1 MTLQEY
7 LAQMAA
13 TQGRQNRGQTN
24 LTTAQRAELEAII
37 RQQYGQVDPSRVGW
51 EISNSD
57 NPAIG
62 LGSNPLQSISQLV
75 PQYAALGI
83 GAENV
88 RGFDPSTGQYYAPNT
103 ETRDVMVSNDSM
115 GSARFLAPGFTS
127 NLGQFHDQDEG
138 KYYRIIGNYDDA
150 GALQGV
156 DYRAFRP
163 EGGWLNDNLE
173 LVAALT
179 LAGMGGY
186 AALTG
191 GGAGGAGAGLAEG
204 TIMGGTGAGAGG
216 AGVLGNTLGG
226 GMATSA
232 GATLG
237 AGAGSAAAGLAGA
250 GLLPSLSG
258 TVGSLLS
265 NPAVIGGGLSLV
277 GGALGADA
285 ASDAAEMQQQSAN
298 AAIEEVRR
306 QYDQNRADQMPWLQ
320 AGQAS
325 LADLMSQMGSLTTP
339 YTQADFQNDP
349 GYQFELAEGQRALDA
364 AARARGLYGSSG
376 ALRELLR
383 YSQGLAS
390 TRYQDAWNR
399 DLTNRQNTFNML
411 SGVSGTGQVT
421 AGNLGAMGQSTANT
435 VGDLL
440 TQTGNAQA
448 AGRVGSAN
456 AWTQAGSNAL
466 NAWQQQMLID
476 KIGSNLYR

>member
-204 TIMGGTGAGAGG
+204 TIMGGAGGAGTAGSLAAGGGALTGAGA
-216 AGVLGNTLGG
+216 A
-226 GMATSA
+226 AT
-232 GATLG
+232 G
-237 AGAGSAAAGLAGA
+237 AGALTG
-250 GLLPSLSG
+250 LSG

-320 AGQAS
+320 AGQQT
-325 LADLMSQMGSLTTP
+325 LGDLMSQMGSLTTP

-421 AGNLGAMGQSTANT
+421 AGNLGSLGQNTANT

-440 TQTGNAQA
+440 TQSGNAQA

>member
-24 LTTAQRAELEAII
+24 LTTAQRAELENII
-37 RQQYGQVDPSRVGW
+37 RQQYASYDPASVYWTGTQG
-51 EISNSD
+51 D
-57 NPAIG
+57 NPLAQFGGARPMGWDSASGRAGDLSLDATGRAQFGQIHDPETG
-62 LGSNPLQSISQLV
+62 TYYRVMG
-75 PQYAALGI
+75 QYGDDGALGDI
-83 GAENV
+83 GYDE
-88 RGFDPSTGQYYAPNT
+88 
-103 ETRDVMVSNDSM
+103 
-115 GSARFLAPGFTS
+115 FT
-127 NLGQFHDQDEG
+127 
-138 KYYRIIGNYDDA
+138 
-150 GALQGV
+150 
-156 DYRAFRP
+156 P
-163 EGGWLNDNLE
+163 EGGWLNDNLP

-204 TIMGGTGAGAGG
+204 TIMGGAGGAGTAGSLAAGGGALTGAGA
-216 AGVLGNTLGG
+216 A
-226 GMATSA
+226 AT
-232 GATLG
+232 G
-237 AGAGSAAAGLAGA
+237 AGALTG
-250 GLLPSLSG
+250 LSG

-364 AARARGLYGSSG
+364 GARARGLYGSSG

-440 TQTGNAQA
+440 TQSGNARA